1 MRGRIAPVDAG
12 QQPGGIGPETVRLRP
27 SILPSGSPILVTVLR
42 AAQELSVSTNTI
54 CRLIKSGDLPY
65 VRVRSAVRV
74 RMADLTEY
82 ADRHASTRRGHD
94 LLAEGSPT
102 VDRESGWSNQIE
114 PYQTG
119 RARTTPITYVREGW
133 TPELIDQASGLPPR
147 MAG

>member
-102 VDRESGWSNQIE
+102 LDRESGWSVSKRPNEGRGIIPLAVIPEIE
-114 PYQTG
+114 RWIRGEFDP
-119 RARTTPITYVREGW
+119 V
-133 TPELIDQASGLPPR
+133 DGLPPR